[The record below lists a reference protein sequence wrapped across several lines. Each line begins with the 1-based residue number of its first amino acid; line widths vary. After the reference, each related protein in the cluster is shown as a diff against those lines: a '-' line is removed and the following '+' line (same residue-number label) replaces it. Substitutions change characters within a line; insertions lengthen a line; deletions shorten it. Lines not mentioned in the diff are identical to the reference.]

1 MINCNN
7 LFWAPT
13 DKRKEEKK
21 ECSRRGQSPAGIRE
35 VSRGH

>member
-13 DKRKEEKK
+13 DQRKEGKNALG
-21 ECSRRGQSPAGIRE
+21 RVPSPADIRE

>member
-13 DKRKEEKK
+13 DKEREEEKNVL
-21 ECSRRGQSPAGIRE
+21 RRAQSPADYQR
-35 VSRGH
+35 SQ

>member
-21 ECSRRGQSPAGIRE
+21 IRRAQLPAGIRE

>member
-13 DKRKEEKK
+13 DKEREEKNAL
-21 ECSRRGQSPAGIRE
+21 RRAQSPADIRE